1 MPFAD
6 AADRRVARHLPEGF
20 DAVREQQRAPADT
33 RCSKRGFRTGMA
45 TADND
50 DLEFLRETHGGAEFY
65 ARGAALRRRPRCFT
79 WNMCLVASQQT
90 MLGPYAALLR
100 ATDLSYLF
108 AASIIG
114 RLPIGMCGLAILLL
128 VQGAS
133 GSFAVAGAT
142 TAAYVA
148 GLAVVA
154 PVLGRV
160 IDRRGPRLLLAL
172 CALAFP
178 ASLAALVTAVYR
190 DYAGV
195 WLLTFAVAA
204 GATFPPITVCMR
216 TYLRQRF
223 AEEGSL
229 STAFSLDSVLIEV
242 MFIAGPMLVAVLVAL
257 SSAGLAVACA
267 AAFSMVGVV
276 LFLRSPALRA
286 WRIERRTGR
295 SLLGPLGEPRFVVL
309 ILVFGCYA
317 IAFGLTE
324 LGVTAYAA
332 KANRPALAG
341 VFLGVMSAGSAF
353 GGLAYGSRTW
363 RAPLARQFALMLAI
377 MGAGLAPLAG
387 SWSVVTF
394 GILSTLGGVVM
405 APALIIQS
413 MLVSKTAVAEHAT
426 EAFTWSTSALLAGV
440 GLGMALGGALVEH
453 WGTSAPFVTAAAT
466 AWIAAGAAYLWSRG

>member
-1 MPFAD
+1 MLDPYI
-6 AADRRVARHLPEGF
+6 RML
-20 DAVREQQRAPADT
+20 RAP
-33 RCSKRGFRTGMA
+33 
-45 TADND
+45 N
-50 DLEFLRETHGGAEFY
+50 
-65 ARGAALRRRPRCFT
+65 
-79 WNMCLVASQQT
+79 
-90 MLGPYAALLR
+90 
-100 ATDLSYLF
+100 LSYLF

-114 RLPIGMCGLAILLL
+114 RLPIGMCGLALLLL

-133 GSFAVAGAT
+133 GSFAMAGAA

-148 GLAVVA
+148 GLALIA

-160 IDRRGPRLLLAL
+160 IDRRGPQLLLAL

-178 ASLAALVTAVYR
+178 ASLAATVAAVHGA
-190 DYAGV
+190 YAAV
-195 WLLTFAVAA
+195 WLFAFAIAA

-229 STAFSLDSVLIEV
+229 ATAFSLDSVLIEV

-257 SSAGLAVACA
+257 SSAALAVGCA
-267 AAFSMVGVV
+267 AAFSLVGVA

-286 WRIERRTGR
+286 WRIEPRTR
-295 SLLGPLGEPRFVVL
+295 SSLLGPLAQPRFVVL
-309 ILVFGCYA
+309 VLIFACYA

-332 KANRPALAG
+332 EANQPALAG

-363 RAPLARQFALMLAI
+363 RGPLARQFTLMLAI

-387 SWSVVTF
+387 SWNLVMF
-394 GILSTLGGVVM
+394 GVFSTLGGVVM

-413 MLVSKTAVAEHAT
+413 MLVSKTALAEHAT

-440 GLGMALGGALVEH
+440 GLGMALGGGLVER
-453 WGTSAPFVTAAAT
+453 WGTSAPFVAAAAA
-466 AWIAAGAAYLWSRG
+466 AWIAAGAAYLFSRR